1 MNDLL
6 KIYEVGPRDGLQ
18 NEAVT
23 LSAEQKQ
30 RLIDGLVEAGLRHIE
45 VTSFV
50 HPQAVPQLA
59 DADEVM
65 AGVTTRYAGSG
76 VEFTG
81 LVFNERGYDRALLSG
96 CRSMAFGAAVS
107 ESFSLRNTRN
117 TPREA
122 LTTAHALIERA
133 HRDGIRT
140 RFYVMTAWI
149 CPFEGV
155 IPPLKTLAVVQ
166 EIADWGV
173 DEIAIADTIG
183 HTDPLSVGR
192 LIDLIARRI
201 AIERLAVHLHDTQA
215 LGLANATAAL
225 QAGIRTFDSSV
236 GGLGGCPFA
245 PGAAGNLATE
255 DLVFLAFK
263 VGLGTGVDF
272 ARLWDVVY
280 DLQRIIGRPIGGRIR
295 QWWESSQEHEPRVD
309 FN

>member
-18 NEAVT
+18 NEGGILTAR
-23 LSAEQKQ
+23 QKEG
-30 RLIDGLVEAGLRHIE
+30 LVDGLVEAGLRHIE

-50 HPQAVPQLA
+50 HPKAVPQLA

-65 AGVTTRYAGSG
+65 ASVIERHAGDQ
-76 VEFTG
+76 VEFVG
-81 LVFNERGYDRALLSG
+81 LVFNERGYERAWAGG

-107 ESFSLRNTRN
+107 ETFSLRNTRN
-117 TPREA
+117 TPRQA
-122 LTTAHALIERA
+122 LDTARTLIARA
-133 HRDGIRT
+133 HQDDVRT

-149 CPFEGV
+149 CPFEGP
-155 IPPLKTLAVVQ
+155 ISPHKTLAVVQ
-166 EIADWGV
+166 EISDWGV
-173 DEIAIADTIG
+173 DEIAIADTVG
-183 HTDPLSVGR
+183 HADPISVGR
-192 LIDLIARRI
+192 LIELIARRI
-201 AIERLAVHLHDTQA
+201 DIERLAVHLHDTQA

-263 VGLGTGVDF
+263 VGLGTGVDL

-280 DLQRIIGRPIGGRIR
+280 ELERAIGRPIGGRIR
-295 QWWESSQEHEPRVD
+295 QWWESSQAHEPRVD

>member
-18 NEAVT
+18 NEPT
-23 LSAEQKQ
+23 HLSAAQKL
-30 RLIDGLVEAGLRHIE
+30 RLIDGLVESGLRHIE
-45 VTSFV
+45 ATSFV
-50 HPQAVPQLA
+50 HPKAVPQLA

-65 AGVTTRYAGSG
+65 RDVTSRYDDSG
-76 VEFTG
+76 IEFVG
-81 LVFNERGYDRALLSG
+81 LVFNERGYERALAGG

-107 ESFSLRNTRN
+107 ETFSLRNTRN
-117 TPREA
+117 TPRQA
-122 LTTAHALIERA
+122 LDTARVLIALAR
-133 HRDGIRT
+133 RDGVRT

-155 IPPLKTLAVVQ
+155 VSPLKTLAVVQ

-173 DEIAIADTIG
+173 DEIAIADTVG
-183 HTDPLSVGR
+183 HADPLSVGR

-201 AIERLAVHLHDTQA
+201 ELGRLAVHLHDTQA
-215 LGLANATAAL
+215 LGLANATTAL

-255 DLVFLAFK
+255 DLVFLAYK

-280 DLQRIIGRPIGGRIR
+280 DLERIIGRPIGGRIR